1 VLLFSILIIQNVED
15 IPVAIAVDQKP
26 VKSTAYGS
34 NTSENTETDSDV
46 SALIARLTS
55 EVNQIACEKTRS
67 IQQITNQMKML
78 ALNALIESSRAGAQG
93 AGFAVVAQEV
103 RAVGQLVETI
113 ARELEGQLTKR
124 TGNLKDSIER
134 MTERSR
140 GERMVDLSLNA
151 VELIDR
157 NLYERTCDV
166 RWWATDSAVVDCAAA
181 PDKTAVAHVSER
193 LAVILGAY
201 TVYLDLWLCDLDGH
215 VIANGR
221 ADRFRVVGQNVSG
234 TRWFREARDLRSGDD
249 YVAGDIEC
257 QALLGNAQ
265 VATYCASVREHGKAN
280 GKPIGVLAIHFDWEP
295 QARAIVQGVRV
306 GAADQTRALLI
317 DSSFRVIAASDGR
330 GLLTEHVS
338 LKLDGRRSGYYHDHS
353 GALVAF
359 HATPGYETYKGLG
372 WYGVIL
378 GAAA

>member
-1 VLLFSILIIQNVED
+1 VRPTGYEPNDPESV
-15 IPVAIAVDQKP
+15 
-26 VKSTAYGS
+26 
-34 NTSENTETDSDV
+34 ETDSDI
-46 SALIARLTS
+46 SALISRLTS

-103 RAVGQLVETI
+103 RAVGQQVETI
-113 ARELEGQLTKR
+113 ARDLESQLTKR
-124 TGNLKDSIER
+124 TGNLQSSIER

-166 RWWATDSAVVDCAAA
+166 RWWATDSAVVDCARA
-181 PDKTAVAHVSER
+181 PDAASVAHVSKR

-201 TVYLDLWLCDLDGH
+201 TVYLDLWLCDLDGN
-215 VIANGR
+215 VLANGR
-221 ADRFRVVGQNVSG
+221 ADRFGIVGQNVSA
-234 TRWFREARDLRSGDD
+234 TKWFREARDLRSGDD

-257 QALLGNAQ
+257 QPLLGNAQ
-265 VATYCASVREHGKAN
+265 VATYCASVRENGLAHGR
-280 GKPIGVLAIHFDWEP
+280 PIGVLAIHFDWEP
-295 QARAIVQGVRV
+295 QARAIVQGSRID
-306 GAADQTRALLI
+306 AADRARVLLV
-317 DSSFRVIAASDGR
+317 DSSFRIIAASDGQ
-330 GLLTEHVS
+330 GLLTERVS
-338 LKLDGRRSGYYHDHS
+338 LRLEGRRSGFYHDAS
-353 GALVAF
+353 GTLIAF

-372 WYGVIL
+372 WFGVIVC
-378 GAAA
+378 AA

>member
-1 VLLFSILIIQNVED
+1 L
-15 IPVAIAVDQKP
+15 AIALERKSVR
-26 VKSTAYGS
+26 STAYEANGPES
-34 NTSENTETDSDV
+34 AETDSDI

-103 RAVGQLVETI
+103 RAVGQQVEAI
-113 ARELEGQLTKR
+113 ARDLESQLTRR
-124 TGNLKDSIER
+124 TGNLQSSIER

-140 GERMVDLSLNA
+140 GARMVDLALNA

-166 RWWATDSAVVDCAAA
+166 RWWATDSAVVACARA
-181 PDKTAVAHVSER
+181 PDAANVAHVSER

-201 TVYLDLWLCDLDGH
+201 TVYLDLWLCDLDGN

-221 ADRFRVVGQNVSG
+221 ADRFGVVGQNVSA
-234 TRWFREARDLRSGDD
+234 TKWFREARGLRSGDD
-249 YVAGDIEC
+249 YVAGDIDC
-257 QALLGNAQ
+257 QPMLGNAQ
-265 VATYCASVREHGKAN
+265 VATYCASVRENGQAHGR
-280 GKPIGVLAIHFDWEP
+280 PIGVLAIHFDWEP
-295 QARAIVQGVRV
+295 QARAIVQGARLD
-306 GAADQTRALLI
+306 AADKARVMLV
-317 DSSFRVIAASDGR
+317 DSHFRIIAASDGQ
-330 GLLTEHVS
+330 GLLTERVP
-338 LKLDGRRSGYYHDHS
+338 LKLDGRGSGFYHDAS
-353 GALVAF
+353 GTMIAF

-372 WYGVIL
+372 WFGVIVC
-378 GAAA
+378 AA